1 MNTTHTLYESADH
14 DSTDQKSAIHES
26 AVHHVQGSA
35 AYIDDIPLTEGT
47 LHAAP
52 VLSTVA
58 CGQVRALD
66 LSACLQAPG
75 VRAVVTAADIVGD
88 PVLAAYTHDE
98 PIFASERVSHVG
110 QVMALVLADTHQQA
124 GDHDVD
130 PQQRRVIA
138 LVEQPV
144 VGGDRQQ
151 EGQHQAGP
159 EGRDQGDGPDPTR
172 GAAAAAARIQPRE
185 AAAPG
190 IESGGHGGG
199 AARGAGLKGWRPA
212 P

>member
-1 MNTTHTLYESADH
+1 MNANTPMTGLLPTHAAGVSHA
-14 DSTDQKSAIHES
+14 HES
-26 AVHHVQGSA
+26 AVAQVAGAVH
-35 AYIDDIPLTEGT
+35 YIDDLPEVRGT

-75 VRAVVTAADIVGD
+75 VRGVVTAADIVGD

-124 GDHDVD
+124 LHATRLARMDVVAEPPVLD
-130 PQQRRVIA
+130 ARTA
-138 LVEQPV
+138 L
-144 VGGDRQQ
+144 
-151 EGQHQAGP
+151 QHVA
-159 EGRDQGDGPDPTR
+159 
-172 GAAAAAARIQPRE
+172 IL
-185 AAAPG
+185 
-190 IESGGHGGG
+190 S
-199 AARGAGLKGWRPA
+199 GLKHSMDHLIVLLTHNHQ
-212 P
+212 